1 MEIEYISSLIELFE
15 RSSLTE
21 LQISEENKEI
31 TLKREKEIQVQ
42 TITAAPIGGQAGI
55 PMTAAQQAEEPNV
68 PQENDCIIISSPI
81 VGTFYRTPA
90 PDAPPFIEVGDIV
103 KTGDAL
109 CIIEAMKMMNRLEAE
124 FPCEVVAILA
134 QHGDLVEYGAAL
146 VEVKRI

>member
-15 RSSLTE
+15 KSSLTE
-21 LQISEENKEI
+21 LQISEDNKEI

-42 TITAAPIGGQAGI
+42 TVTTAPIQTQSQN
-55 PMTAAQQAEEPNV
+55 PLAAQQTEEPLL
-68 PQENDCIIISSPI
+68 PQEKDTIIIPSPI

-103 KTGDAL
+103 QSGDAL

-124 FPCEVVAILA
+124 FPCEIVAIHA

-146 VEVKRI
+146 LEVKRI